1 MPLTIVKKA
10 NPSQSEEIN
19 NKTAVITILGIQGQ
33 KDNIKTKGCAKYYF
47 AGESPDNSQEFF
59 NTLPLLADKF
69 GAENIVPIYTTDAR
83 EFNEAV
89 MAHYANFQ
97 NANFQIN
104 FNDSYKIT
112 DEKNFEALFE
122 IFERVIDDLIKSGVG
137 KIVFDVTHGFRHL
150 PLLALV
156 DLLIQNFSNVS
167 QVDQILF
174 AKEIEKF
181 KLYEIIDLRQ
191 YLDIANIAFVIAAFS
206 QNYTLAQ
213 HIRVKRFEPLV
224 NALNDFSNNI
234 LSLNI
239 AKLKSSHN
247 ELIKELD
254 RIDDIALISRA
265 RDLKDRLNKICDWS
279 DSAYIFRYK
288 LAKDMFKKGYLLQ
301 SLVLLFESVNSYI
314 VGVFERNIPIVY
326 KKILDECSKKKERKN
341 YLVSNFFVQ
350 ALKSRECEDDK
361 FRENTMK
368 NFRKPY
374 HEFEFELEASDIAEI
389 KSVAKTKF
397 KSVNELTNY
406 RNRLDELRN
415 DFAHGNI
422 SEEEFSHIKQEIKKL
437 FDKYQDFIKIQD
449 S

>member
-1 MPLTIVKKA
+1 MPLNIVKKA
-10 NPSQSEEIN
+10 NSPQTKEN
-19 NKTAVITILGIQGQ
+19 NDKTAVITILGIQG
-33 KDNIKTKGCAKYYF
+33 KKEDIKTKGCARYYF
-47 AGESPDNSQEFF
+47 TSESADNSQEFF

-69 GAENIVPIYTTDAR
+69 GAENIVPIYTAEAR

-97 NANFQIN
+97 IN
-104 FNDSYKIT
+104 FNDDYKIV

-122 IFERVIDDLIKSGVG
+122 IFERAIDDLVKSGVG
-137 KIVFDVTHGFRHL
+137 KIIFDVTHGFRHL

-167 QVDQILF
+167 QIDQILF

-181 KLYEIIDLRQ
+181 KLYEVIDLRQ

-213 HIRVKRFEPLV
+213 HIKTKKFESLV
-224 NALNDFSNNI
+224 NALNAFSHNI

-254 RIDDIALISRA
+254 RIDDIALNSRA
-265 RDLKDRLNKICDWS
+265 NALKDKLNKICDWD
-279 DSAYIFRYK
+279 DSAYVFRYK
-288 LAKDMFKKGYLLQ
+288 LAKDMFEKGYLLQ
-301 SLVLLFESVNSYI
+301 SLVLLFESVNSHI
-314 VGVFERNIPIVY
+314 VSVFEKNIPSIFN
-326 KKILDECSKKKERKN
+326 KILDECSKMGVRKN
-341 YLVSNFFVQ
+341 YLISNFFIQ
-350 ALKSRECEDDK
+350 SLKTRAHETDED
-361 FRENTMK
+361 FVGRTMK
-368 NFRKPY
+368 NLKY
-374 HEFEFELEASDIAEI
+374 LELSKSDIKDI
-389 KSVAKTKF
+389 RLVINTKF
-397 KSVNELTNY
+397 GSSNELAKY
-406 RNRLDELRN
+406 HKQLDDLRN

-437 FDKYQDFIKIQD
+437 FDRYQNFINIQD
-449 S
+449 NL

>member
-1 MPLTIVKKA
+1 MPITIVKKA
-10 NPSQSEEIN
+10 

-33 KDNIKTKGCAKYYF
+33 KENIKTEGCARYYF
-47 AGESPDNSQEFF
+47 AGESADKSQEFF

-69 GAENIVPIYTTDAR
+69 GAENVVPIYTTDAR

-89 MAHYANFQ
+89 MAHYAD
-97 NANFQIN
+97 FQIN
-104 FNDSYKIT
+104 FNDDYKIV

-122 IFERVIDDLIKSGVG
+122 IFERAIDDLVKSGVG
-137 KIVFDVTHGFRHL
+137 RIVFDVTHGFRHL

-167 QVDQILF
+167 QIDQILF

-213 HIRVKRFEPLV
+213 HINTKKFESLV
-224 NALNDFSNNI
+224 NALNAFSHNI

-239 AKLKSSHN
+239 AKLKSSHG

-254 RIDDIALISRA
+254 RIDDVALISRA
-265 RDLKDRLNKICDWS
+265 KILKEKLNKICDWN
-279 DSAYIFRYK
+279 DSAYVFRYK

-314 VGVFERNIPIVY
+314 VGVFERNIPVVF
-326 KKILDECSKKKERKN
+326 KKILDECSKRKERKN
-341 YLVSNFFVQ
+341 YLISNFFVK
-350 ALKSRECEDDK
+350 ALKSREYENDDFK
-361 FRENTMK
+361 KNTMK
-368 NFRKPY
+368 NFRKTKL
-374 HEFEFELEASDIAEI
+374 EFELEASDIAEI

-397 KSVNELTNY
+397 KNVDELAKY
-406 RNRLDELRN
+406 HKRLDELRN

-437 FDKYQDFIKIQD
+437 FDKYHNFIKIEE
-449 S
+449 SL

>member
-1 MPLTIVKKA
+1 MPITIIKKA
-10 NPSQSEEIN
+10 K
-19 NKTAVITILGIQGQ
+19 KTAVITILGIQGQ
-33 KDNIKTKGCAKYYF
+33 KENIKTEGCARYYF
-47 AGESPDNSQEFF
+47 AGESPDKSQEFF

-69 GAENIVPIYTTDAR
+69 GAENVVSIYTTDAR

-97 NANFQIN
+97 IN
-104 FNDSYKIT
+104 FNNSYKIT

-122 IFERVIDDLIKSGVG
+122 IFERVIDDLVKSGVDR
-137 KIVFDVTHGFRHL
+137 IVFDVTHGFRHL

-167 QVDQILF
+167 QIDQILF

-191 YLDIANIAFVIAAFS
+191 YLDIANIAFVIASFS

-213 HIRVKRFEPLV
+213 YIKTKKFEPLV

-239 AKLKSSHN
+239 AKLKSSHG

-265 RDLKDRLNKICDWS
+265 KNLKEKLNKICDWN
-279 DSAYIFRYK
+279 DSAYVFRYK

-314 VGVFERNIPIVY
+314 VGVFERNIPVVF
-326 KKILDECSKKKERKN
+326 KKILDECSKRKERKN
-341 YLVSNFFVQ
+341 YLISNFFVK
-350 ALKSRECEDDK
+350 ALKSREYENDDFK
-361 FRENTMK
+361 KNTMK
-368 NFRKPY
+368 NFRKTKL
-374 HEFEFELEASDIAEI
+374 EFELEASDIAEI

-397 KSVNELTNY
+397 KNVDELAKY
-406 RNRLDELRN
+406 HKRLDELRN

-437 FDKYQDFIKIQD
+437 FDRYHNFIKIEE
-449 S
+449 SL

>member
-1 MPLTIVKKA
+1 MPLNIVKKA
-10 NPSQSEEIN
+10 NSPQTKEN
-19 NKTAVITILGIQGQ
+19 NDKTAVITILGIQGQ
-33 KDNIKTKGCAKYYF
+33 KENIKTEGCARYYF
-47 AGESPDNSQEFF
+47 AGESADKSQEFF

-97 NANFQIN
+97 IN

-122 IFERVIDDLIKSGVG
+122 IFERVIDDLVKSGVG
-137 KIVFDVTHGFRHL
+137 RIVFDVTHGFRHL

-167 QVDQILF
+167 QIDQILF

-213 HIRVKRFEPLV
+213 HIKTKKFESLV
-224 NALNDFSNNI
+224 NALNAFSHNI

-239 AKLKSSHN
+239 AKLKSSHG

-265 RDLKDRLNKICDWS
+265 KNLKEKLNKICDWN
-279 DSAYIFRYK
+279 DSAYVFRYK
-288 LAKDMFKKGYLLQ
+288 LAKDMFEKGYLLQ

-326 KKILDECSKKKERKN
+326 KKILDECSKKKERRN
-341 YLVSNFFVQ
+341 YLISNFFVQ
-350 ALKSRECEDDK
+350 AFKSRECKNDNHFK
-361 FRENTMK
+361 NNTMK
-368 NFRKPY
+368 NFRKSN
-374 HEFEFELEASDIAEI
+374 HEFEFELESSDIAEI
-389 KSVAKTKF
+389 KKAVKTKF
-397 KSVNELTNY
+397 ENVNELDKY
-406 RNRLDELRN
+406 HKQLDDLRN

-437 FDKYQDFIKIQD
+437 FDKYQNFINIQE
-449 S
+449 SL

>member
-1 MPLTIVKKA
+1 MSLNAAKKPK
-10 NPSQSEEIN
+10 PSQIKEQ
-19 NKTAVITILGIQGQ
+19 NKKIAVITILGIQ
-33 KDNIKTKGCAKYYF
+33 NIKTEDCARYYF
-47 AGESPDNSQEFF
+47 AGESADKSQGFL

-69 GAENIVPIYTTDAR
+69 GAENIVPIYTAAAR

-89 MAHYANFQ
+89 MAHYAD
-97 NANFQIN
+97 FQIN
-104 FNDSYKIT
+104 FNDSYKIV

-122 IFERVIDDLIKSGVG
+122 IFERVIDDLVKSGVG
-137 KIVFDVTHGFRHL
+137 RIVFDVTHGFRHL

-167 QVDQILF
+167 QIDQILF

-213 HIRVKRFEPLV
+213 HIKTKKFESLV
-224 NALNDFSNNI
+224 NALNAFSHNI

-239 AKLKSSHN
+239 AKLKSSHG

-265 RDLKDRLNKICDWS
+265 KNLKEKLNKICDWN
-279 DSAYIFRYK
+279 DSAYVFRYK
-288 LAKDMFKKGYLLQ
+288 LAKDMFEKGYLLQ

-326 KKILDECSKKKERKN
+326 KKILDECSKKKERRN
-341 YLVSNFFVQ
+341 YLISNFFVQ
-350 ALKSRECEDDK
+350 AFKSRECKNDNHFK
-361 FRENTMK
+361 NNTMK
-368 NFRKPY
+368 NFRKSN
-374 HEFEFELEASDIAEI
+374 HEFEFELESSDIAEI
-389 KSVAKTKF
+389 KKAVKTKF
-397 KSVNELTNY
+397 ENVNELDKY
-406 RNRLDELRN
+406 HKQLDDLRN

-437 FDKYQDFIKIQD
+437 FDKYQNFINIQE
-449 S
+449 SL

>member
-10 NPSQSEEIN
+10 NPPQSEEIN

-33 KDNIKTKGCAKYYF
+33 KENIKIEGCARYYF
-47 AGESPDNSQEFF
+47 AGESADKSQEFF

-69 GAENIVPIYTTDAR
+69 GAENIVPIYTAEAR

-97 NANFQIN
+97 IN
-104 FNDSYKIT
+104 FNDSYKIV

-122 IFERVIDDLIKSGVG
+122 IFERVIDDLVKSGVG
-137 KIVFDVTHGFRHL
+137 KIIFDVTHGFRHL

-167 QVDQILF
+167 QIDQILF

-213 HIRVKRFEPLV
+213 HIKTKKFEPLV

-239 AKLKSSHN
+239 AKLKSSHG

-265 RDLKDRLNKICDWS
+265 KNLKDGLSKICDWS
-279 DSAYIFRYK
+279 DSAYVFRYK
-288 LAKDMFKKGYLLQ
+288 LAKDMFEKGYLLQ

-314 VGVFERNIPIVY
+314 VGVFERNIPIVF
-326 KKILDECSKKKERKN
+326 KKILDECSTKGVRKN
-341 YLVSNFFVQ
+341 YLISNFFTQ
-350 ALKSRECEDDK
+350 SLKTRAHETDSDFVGR
-361 FRENTMK
+361 TMNNLK
-368 NFRKPY
+368 DL
-374 HEFEFELEASDIAEI
+374 ELSKSDIKDI
-389 KSVAKTKF
+389 RQVINTKF
-397 KSVNELTNY
+397 GSSNELAKY
-406 RNRLDELRN
+406 RKQLDDLRN

-422 SEEEFSHIKQEIKKL
+422 SEEEFSHIKQEIQNL
-437 FDKYQDFIKIQD
+437 FDRYHNFINIQE
-449 S
+449 SL

>member
-10 NPSQSEEIN
+10 NPPQSEEIN

-69 GAENIVPIYTTDAR
+69 GAENIVPIYTADAR
-83 EFNEAV
+83 EFNEEV
-89 MAHYANFQ
+89 MAHYVNFR
-97 NANFQIN
+97 IN

-112 DEKNFEALFE
+112 DEKNFEAIFE
-122 IFERVIDDLIKSGVG
+122 IFERAVDDLVKGGVG

-167 QVDQILF
+167 QIDQILF
-174 AKEIEKF
+174 AKEIEKS

-213 HIRVKRFEPLV
+213 HIRAKKFESLV

-234 LSLNI
+234 LSLN
-239 AKLKSSHN
+239 
-247 ELIKELD
+247 
-254 RIDDIALISRA
+254 
-265 RDLKDRLNKICDWS
+265 
-279 DSAYIFRYK
+279 
-288 LAKDMFKKGYLLQ
+288 KDMFEKGYLLQ

-326 KKILDECSKKKERKN
+326 KKILDECSTMGVRKN
-341 YLVSNFFVQ
+341 YLISNFFIQ
-350 ALKSRECEDDK
+350 SLKTRAYETDDD
-361 FRENTMK
+361 FVGRTMK
-368 NFRKPY
+368 NLKY
-374 HEFEFELEASDIAEI
+374 LELSKEDIKEI
-389 KSVAKTKF
+389 RRIINTKF
-397 KSVNELTNY
+397 GSSNELAKY
-406 RNRLDELRN
+406 HKQLDDLRN

-437 FDKYQDFIKIQD
+437 FDRYQNFINIQD
-449 S
+449 NL

>member
-1 MPLTIVKKA
+1 MPLNIVKKA
-10 NPSQSEEIN
+10 NSPQTKEN
-19 NKTAVITILGIQGQ
+19 NDKTAVITILGIQGQ
-33 KDNIKTKGCAKYYF
+33 KDNIKTEGCAKYYF
-47 AGESPDNSQEFF
+47 TDDSADKSQEFF

-69 GAENIVPIYTTDAR
+69 GAENIVPIYTAEAR

-89 MAHYANFQ
+89 MAHYAD
-97 NANFQIN
+97 FQIN
-104 FNDSYKIT
+104 FNDDYKIV

-122 IFERVIDDLIKSGVG
+122 IFERAIDDLVKSGVG
-137 KIVFDVTHGFRHL
+137 KIIFDVTHGFRHL

-167 QVDQILF
+167 QIDQILF

-213 HIRVKRFEPLV
+213 HIKTKKFESLV
-224 NALNDFSNNI
+224 NALNAFSHNV

-239 AKLKSSHN
+239 AKLKSSHG

-254 RIDDIALISRA
+254 RIDDIALVSRA
-265 RDLKDRLNKICDWS
+265 KNLKERLSKICDWN
-279 DSAYIFRYK
+279 DSAYVFRYK
-288 LAKDMFKKGYLLQ
+288 LAKDMFEKGYLLQ

-314 VGVFERNIPIVY
+314 VSVFEKNIPDVY
-326 KKILDECSKKKERKN
+326 KKILEECSKMGVRKN
-341 YLVSNFFVQ
+341 YLISNFFIQ
-350 ALKSRECEDDK
+350 SLKTRAHETDSDFVGR
-361 FRENTMK
+361 TMK
-368 NFRKPY
+368 NLKY
-374 HEFEFELEASDIAEI
+374 LELSKSDIKDI
-389 KSVAKTKF
+389 RLVINTKF
-397 KSVNELTNY
+397 GSSNELAKY
-406 RNRLDELRN
+406 HKQLDDLRN

-437 FDKYQDFIKIQD
+437 FDRYHNFINIQE
-449 S
+449 SL

>member
-1 MPLTIVKKA
+1 MPITIVKKA
-10 NPSQSEEIN
+10 NPYQSEEIN

-33 KDNIKTKGCAKYYF
+33 KENIKTEGCARYYF
-47 AGESPDNSQEFF
+47 AGESADKSQEFF

-83 EFNEAV
+83 GFNEAV
-89 MAHYANFQ
+89 MAHYAD
-97 NANFQIN
+97 FQIN
-104 FNDSYKIT
+104 FNDDYKIV

-122 IFERVIDDLIKSGVG
+122 IFERAIDDLVKSGVG
-137 KIVFDVTHGFRHL
+137 RIVFDVTHGFRHL

-167 QVDQILF
+167 QIDQILF

-213 HIRVKRFEPLV
+213 HIKTKKFEPLV

-239 AKLKSSHN
+239 AKLKSSHG

-265 RDLKDRLNKICDWS
+265 KNLKDGLSKICDWS
-279 DSAYIFRYK
+279 DSAYVFRYK
-288 LAKDMFKKGYLLQ
+288 LAKDMFEKGYLLQ

-314 VGVFERNIPIVY
+314 VGVFERNIPVVF
-326 KKILDECSKKKERKN
+326 KKILDECSKKKERRN
-341 YLVSNFFVQ
+341 YKISNFFVQ
-350 ALKSRECEDDK
+350 ALKVRADASNDDFAYSTK
-361 FRENTMK
+361 RNLKYLDLTNSDIDNIRSVIKTEFGSGGELLE
-368 NFRKPY
+368 Y
-374 HEFEFELEASDIAEI
+374 HEELY
-389 KSVAKTKF
+389 K
-397 KSVNELTNY
+397 
-406 RNRLDELRN
+406 LRN

>member
-1 MPLTIVKKA
+1 MPLNIVKKA
-10 NPSQSEEIN
+10 NSPQTKEN
-19 NKTAVITILGIQGQ
+19 NDKTAVITILGIQGQ
-33 KDNIKTKGCAKYYF
+33 KENIKTEGCARYYF
-47 AGESPDNSQEFF
+47 AGESADKSQEFF

-97 NANFQIN
+97 IN

-122 IFERVIDDLIKSGVG
+122 IFERVIDDLVKSGVG
-137 KIVFDVTHGFRHL
+137 RIVFDVTHGFRHL

-156 DLLIQNFSNVS
+156 DLLIQNFPNVS
-167 QVDQILF
+167 QIDQILF

-213 HIRVKRFEPLV
+213 HIKTKKFESLV
-224 NALNDFSNNI
+224 NALNAFSHNI

-239 AKLKSSHN
+239 AKLKSSHG

-265 RDLKDRLNKICDWS
+265 KNLKEKLNKICDWN
-279 DSAYIFRYK
+279 DSAYVFRYK
-288 LAKDMFKKGYLLQ
+288 LAKDMFEKGYLLQ

-314 VGVFERNIPIVY
+314 VSVFEKNIPAIY
-326 KKILDECSKKKERKN
+326 KRILDECSKKKERKN
-341 YLVSNFFVQ
+341 YLISNFFVQ
-350 ALKSRECEDDK
+350 ALK
-361 FRENTMK
+361 FGNNTTNKEFLNRTK
-368 NFRKPY
+368 NN
-374 HEFEFELEASDIAEI
+374 LEYLDLTNSDIDSI
-389 KSVAKTKF
+389 RLVVATKF
-397 KSVNELTNY
+397 GSSYELGKY
-406 RNRLDELRN
+406 RWQLDNLRN

-437 FDKYQDFIKIQD
+437 FDRYHNFINIQE
-449 S
+449 SL

>member
-33 KDNIKTKGCAKYYF
+33 KENIKTKGCAKYYF
-47 AGESPDNSQEFF
+47 AGESPDSSQEFF

-69 GAENIVPIYTTDAR
+69 GAENIVPIYTADAR
-83 EFNEAV
+83 EFNEEV
-89 MAHYANFQ
+89 MAHYVNFR
-97 NANFQIN
+97 IN

-112 DEKNFEALFE
+112 DEKNFEAVFE
-122 IFERVIDDLIKSGVG
+122 IFERAIDDLVKGGVG

-167 QVDQILF
+167 QIDQILF
-174 AKEIEKF
+174 AKEIEKS

-213 HIRVKRFEPLV
+213 HIKTKKFEPLV

-239 AKLKSSHN
+239 AKLKSSHG

-265 RDLKDRLNKICDWS
+265 KNLKDGLSKICDWS
-279 DSAYIFRYK
+279 DSAYVFRYK
-288 LAKDMFKKGYLLQ
+288 LAKDMFEKGYLLQ

-314 VGVFERNIPIVY
+314 VGVFERNIPVIF
-326 KKILDECSKKKERKN
+326 KKILDECSKKKERRN
-341 YLVSNFFVQ
+341 YKISNFFVQ
-350 ALKSRECEDDK
+350 ALKVRADASNDDFAYSTK
-361 FRENTMK
+361 RNLKYLDLTNSDIDNIRSVIKTEFGSGGELLE
-368 NFRKPY
+368 Y
-374 HEFEFELEASDIAEI
+374 HEELY
-389 KSVAKTKF
+389 K
-397 KSVNELTNY
+397 
-406 RNRLDELRN
+406 LRN

-437 FDKYQDFIKIQD
+437 FDRYHNFINIQQ
-449 S
+449 SL

>member
-1 MPLTIVKKA
+1 MPLNIIKKA
-10 NPSQSEEIN
+10 NSPQVKEN
-19 NKTAVITILGIQGQ
+19 NDKTAVITILGIQGQ
-33 KDNIKTKGCAKYYF
+33 KDNIKTEGCARYYF
-47 AGESPDNSQEFF
+47 AGENPDKSQEFF

-69 GAENIVPIYTTDAR
+69 GAENIVPIYTAEAR

-89 MAHYANFQ
+89 VAQYAD
-97 NANFQIN
+97 FQIN
-104 FNDSYKIT
+104 FNDSYKIV

-122 IFERVIDDLIKSGVG
+122 IFERAIDDLVKSGVC
-137 KIVFDVTHGFRHL
+137 KIIFDVTHGFRHL

-167 QVDQILF
+167 QIDQILF

-213 HIRVKRFEPLV
+213 HIKTKKFESLV
-224 NALNDFSNNI
+224 NALNVFSHNI

-239 AKLKSSHN
+239 AKLKSSHG

-254 RIDDIALISRA
+254 RIDDVALISRA
-265 RDLKDRLNKICDWS
+265 KNLKEKLSKICDW
-279 DSAYIFRYK
+279 DDNAYVFRYK
-288 LAKDMFKKGYLLQ
+288 LAKDMFEKGYLLQ

-314 VGVFERNIPIVY
+314 VSVFEKNIPDVY
-326 KKILDECSKKKERKN
+326 KKILDECSKMGVRKN
-341 YLVSNFFVQ
+341 YLISNFFIQ
-350 ALKSRECEDDK
+350 SLKTRAHETDDD
-361 FRENTMK
+361 FVGRTMK
-368 NFRKPY
+368 NLKY
-374 HEFEFELEASDIAEI
+374 LELSKSDIKDI
-389 KSVAKTKF
+389 RLVINTKF
-397 KSVNELTNY
+397 GSSNELAKY
-406 RNRLDELRN
+406 HKQLDDLRN

-437 FDKYQDFIKIQD
+437 FDKYHNFIKIQ
-449 S
+449 

>member
-10 NPSQSEEIN
+10 NPPQSEEIN

-33 KDNIKTKGCAKYYF
+33 KENIKTKGCAKYYF

-69 GAENIVPIYTTDAR
+69 GAENIVPIYTADAR

-89 MAHYANFQ
+89 MAHYVNFR
-97 NANFQIN
+97 IN

-112 DEKNFEALFE
+112 DEKNFEAIFE
-122 IFERVIDDLIKSGVG
+122 IFERAVDALVKCGVG

-167 QVDQILF
+167 QIDQILF
-174 AKEIEKF
+174 AKEIEKS

-213 HIRVKRFEPLV
+213 HIRAKKFESLV

-239 AKLKSSHN
+239 AKLKSSHS

-314 VGVFERNIPIVY
+314 VGVFERNIPVVF

-341 YLVSNFFVQ
+341 YKISNFFVQ
-350 ALKSRECEDDK
+350 ALKVGS
-361 FRENTMK
+361 NTT
-368 NFRKPY
+368 NE
-374 HEFEFELEASDIAEI
+374 EFLGKTNQNLKYLDLTNSDIDSIRLVVE
-389 KSVAKTKF
+389 TKF
-397 KSVNELTNY
+397 GSSYELTNY
-406 RNRLDELRN
+406 HERLYRLRN

>member
-10 NPSQSEEIN
+10 NPPQSEEIN

-69 GAENIVPIYTTDAR
+69 GAENIVPIYTADAR
-83 EFNEAV
+83 EFNEEV
-89 MAHYANFQ
+89 IAHYVNFR
-97 NANFQIN
+97 IN

-112 DEKNFEALFE
+112 DEKNFEAIFE
-122 IFERVIDDLIKSGVG
+122 IFERAVDDLVKCGVG

-167 QVDQILF
+167 QIDQILF
-174 AKEIEKF
+174 AKEIEKS

-191 YLDIANIAFVIAAFS
+191 YLDIANIAFVITAFS

-213 HIRVKRFEPLV
+213 HIKTKKFEPLV

-239 AKLKSSHN
+239 AKLKSSHG

-265 RDLKDRLNKICDWS
+265 KNLKDGLSKICDWS

-288 LAKDMFKKGYLLQ
+288 LAKDMFEKGYLLQ

-314 VGVFERNIPIVY
+314 VGVFERNIPVVF
-326 KKILDECSKKKERKN
+326 KKILDECSKKKERRN
-341 YLVSNFFVQ
+341 YKISNFFVQ
-350 ALKSRECEDDK
+350 ALKVRADASNDDFAYSTK
-361 FRENTMK
+361 RNLKYLDLTNSDIDNIRSVIKTEFGSGGELLE
-368 NFRKPY
+368 Y
-374 HEFEFELEASDIAEI
+374 HEELY
-389 KSVAKTKF
+389 K
-397 KSVNELTNY
+397 
-406 RNRLDELRN
+406 LRN

>member
-1 MPLTIVKKA
+1 MPPNIVKKA
-10 NPSQSEEIN
+10 NSPQIEEKN

-33 KDNIKTKGCAKYYF
+33 KEDIKTKGRARYYF
-47 AGESPDNSQEFF
+47 TSESADKSQEFF
-59 NTLPLLADKF
+59 NTLLLLADKF
-69 GAENIVPIYTTDAR
+69 GAENIVPIYTAEAR

-89 MAHYANFQ
+89 IAHY
-97 NANFQIN
+97 ANFQIN
-104 FNDSYKIT
+104 FNDSYKIV

-122 IFERVIDDLIKSGVG
+122 IFERAIDDLVKSGVG

-167 QVDQILF
+167 QIDQILF

-191 YLDIANIAFVIAAFS
+191 YLDIANIAFVIAVFS

-213 HIRVKRFEPLV
+213 HIKTKKFESLV
-224 NALNDFSNNI
+224 NALNAFSHNI

-239 AKLKSSHN
+239 KKLKSSHS

-265 RDLKDRLNKICDWS
+265 RDLKDRLNKICDWN
-279 DSAYIFRYK
+279 DSTYVFRYK
-288 LAKDMFKKGYLLQ
+288 LAKDMFEKGYLLQ

-314 VGVFERNIPIVY
+314 VGVFERNIRVVF
-326 KKILDECSKKKERKN
+326 KKILYECSKKKERKN

-350 ALKSRECEDDK
+350 AFKSRECEDNK
-361 FRENTMK
+361 FRKNTMK
-368 NFRKPY
+368 NFRKPN
-374 HEFEFELEASDIAEI
+374 HKFEFELEASDIAEI

-397 KSVNELTNY
+397 KNVNELTNY
-406 RNRLDELRN
+406 HERLDRLRN
-415 DFAHGNI
+415 DFAHGNT

-437 FDKYQDFIKIQD
+437 FDRYHNFIKIEE
-449 S
+449 SL

>member
-1 MPLTIVKKA
+1 MPLNIVKKA
-10 NPSQSEEIN
+10 NSPQTKEN
-19 NKTAVITILGIQGQ
+19 NDKTAVITILGIQGQ
-33 KDNIKTKGCAKYYF
+33 KENIKTEGCARYYF
-47 AGESPDNSQEFF
+47 AGESADKSQEFF

-83 EFNEAV
+83 GFNEAV
-89 MAHYANFQ
+89 MAHY
-97 NANFQIN
+97 ANFQIN

-122 IFERVIDDLIKSGVG
+122 IFERVIDDLVKSGVG
-137 KIVFDVTHGFRHL
+137 RIVFDVTHGFRHL

-167 QVDQILF
+167 QIDQILF

-213 HIRVKRFEPLV
+213 HIKTKKFESLV
-224 NALNDFSNNI
+224 NALNAFSHNI

-239 AKLKSSHN
+239 AKLKSSHG

-265 RDLKDRLNKICDWS
+265 KNLKEKLNKICDWN
-279 DSAYIFRYK
+279 DSAYVFRYK
-288 LAKDMFKKGYLLQ
+288 LAKDMFEKGYLLQ

-314 VGVFERNIPIVY
+314 VSVFEKNIPAIY
-326 KKILDECSKKKERKN
+326 KRILDECSKKKERKN
-341 YLVSNFFVQ
+341 YLISNFFVQ
-350 ALKSRECEDDK
+350 ALK
-361 FRENTMK
+361 FGNNTTNKEFLNRTK
-368 NFRKPY
+368 NN
-374 HEFEFELEASDIAEI
+374 LEYLDLTNSDIDSI
-389 KSVAKTKF
+389 RLVVATKF
-397 KSVNELTNY
+397 GSSYELGKY
-406 RNRLDELRN
+406 RWQLDNLRN

-437 FDKYQDFIKIQD
+437 FDRYHNFINIQE
-449 S
+449 SL

>member
-1 MPLTIVKKA
+1 M
-10 NPSQSEEIN
+10 
-19 NKTAVITILGIQGQ
+19 
-33 KDNIKTKGCAKYYF
+33 
-47 AGESPDNSQEFF
+47 
-59 NTLPLLADKF
+59 
-69 GAENIVPIYTTDAR
+69 
-83 EFNEAV
+83 
-89 MAHYANFQ
+89 
-97 NANFQIN
+97 
-104 FNDSYKIT
+104 
-112 DEKNFEALFE
+112 
-122 IFERVIDDLIKSGVG
+122 
-137 KIVFDVTHGFRHL
+137 
-150 PLLALV
+150 LALV

-167 QVDQILF
+167 QIDQILF
-174 AKEIEKF
+174 AKEIEKS

-213 HIRVKRFEPLV
+213 HIRAKKFESLV

-239 AKLKSSHN
+239 AKLKSSHG

-288 LAKDMFKKGYLLQ
+288 LAKDMFEKGYLLQ

-314 VGVFERNIPIVY
+314 VSVFKENIPDVFQ
-326 KKILDECSKKKERKN
+326 KISDECSKKKERKN

-350 ALKSRECEDDK
+350 ALKSRECKDDD
-361 FRENTMK
+361 FRKNTMK
-368 NFRKPY
+368 NFRKTKF
-374 HEFEFELEASDIAEI
+374 EFEFELEASDIAEI

-397 KSVNELTNY
+397 KNVNELTNY
-406 RNRLDELRN
+406 HERLDRLRN

>member
-10 NPSQSEEIN
+10 NPPQSEEIN

-69 GAENIVPIYTTDAR
+69 GAENIVPIYTADAR
-83 EFNEAV
+83 EFNEEV
-89 MAHYANFQ
+89 MAHYVNFR
-97 NANFQIN
+97 IN

-112 DEKNFEALFE
+112 DEKNFEAIFE
-122 IFERVIDDLIKSGVG
+122 IFERAVDDLVKGGVG

-167 QVDQILF
+167 QIDQILF
-174 AKEIEKF
+174 AKEIEKS

-213 HIRVKRFEPLV
+213 HIRAKKFESLV

-254 RIDDIALISRA
+254 KIDDIALISRA

-326 KKILDECSKKKERKN
+326 KKILDECSTMGVRKN
-341 YLVSNFFVQ
+341 YLISNFFIQ
-350 ALKSRECEDDK
+350 SLKTRAYETDGD
-361 FRENTMK
+361 FVGRTMK
-368 NFRKPY
+368 NLKY
-374 HEFEFELEASDIAEI
+374 LELSKEDIKEI
-389 KSVAKTKF
+389 RRIINTKF
-397 KSVNELTNY
+397 GSSNELAKY
-406 RNRLDELRN
+406 HKQLDDLRN

>member
-1 MPLTIVKKA
+1 MPLNIVKKA
-10 NPSQSEEIN
+10 NSPQTKEN
-19 NKTAVITILGIQGQ
+19 NDKTAVITILGIQG
-33 KDNIKTKGCAKYYF
+33 KKEDIKTKGCARYYF
-47 AGESPDNSQEFF
+47 AGENSDESQEFF
-59 NTLPLLADKF
+59 NTLPLLTDKF
-69 GAENIVPIYTTDAR
+69 GAENIVPIYTVEAR

-97 NANFQIN
+97 IN
-104 FNDSYKIT
+104 FNDDYKIV

-122 IFERVIDDLIKSGVG
+122 IFERAIDDLVKSEVG
-137 KIVFDVTHGFRHL
+137 KIIFDVTHGFRHL

-167 QVDQILF
+167 QIDQILF

-213 HIRVKRFEPLV
+213 HIKTKKFEPLV

-239 AKLKSSHN
+239 AKLKSSHS

-254 RIDDIALISRA
+254 KIDDIALNSRA
-265 RDLKDRLNKICDWS
+265 NALKDKLNKICDWS
-279 DSAYIFRYK
+279 DSAYVFRYK
-288 LAKDMFKKGYLLQ
+288 LAKDMFEKGYLLQ

-314 VGVFERNIPIVY
+314 VSVFEKNIPDVFQ
-326 KKILDECSKKKERKN
+326 KISDESSKSKDRKN
-341 YLVSNFFVQ
+341 YKISNFFVQ
-350 ALKSRECEDDK
+350 ALK
-361 FRENTMK
+361 FGNNTTNEEFLNKTK
-368 NFRKPY
+368 NNLKY
-374 HEFEFELEASDIAEI
+374 LDLTNSDIDSI
-389 KSVAKTKF
+389 RLVVVTKF
-397 KSVNELTNY
+397 GSSHELDKY
-406 RNRLDELRN
+406 RWQLDNLRN

-422 SEEEFSHIKQEIKKL
+422 SEEEFSHIKQEIKNL
-437 FDKYQDFIKIQD
+437 FDRYQNFINIQD
-449 S
+449 NL

>member
-1 MPLTIVKKA
+1 MPLNIVKKA
-10 NPSQSEEIN
+10 NSPQTKEN
-19 NKTAVITILGIQGQ
+19 NDKTAVITILGIQGQ
-33 KDNIKTKGCAKYYF
+33 KENIKTEGCARYYF
-47 AGESPDNSQEFF
+47 ADESADKSQEFF
-59 NTLPLLADKF
+59 NTLPLLAGKF
-69 GAENIVPIYTTDAR
+69 GAENIMPIYTAEAR

-89 MAHYANFQ
+89 MTHYSD
-97 NANFQIN
+97 FQIN
-104 FNDSYKIT
+104 FNDSYKIV

-122 IFERVIDDLIKSGVG
+122 IFERVIDDLVKSGVG
-137 KIVFDVTHGFRHL
+137 RIVFDVTHGFRHL

-167 QVDQILF
+167 QIDQILF

-181 KLYEIIDLRQ
+181 NLYEIIDLRQ

-213 HIRVKRFEPLV
+213 HIKTKKFESLV
-224 NALNDFSNNI
+224 NALNAFSHNI

-239 AKLKSSHN
+239 AKLKSSHG

-288 LAKDMFKKGYLLQ
+288 LAKDMFEKGYLLQ

-314 VGVFERNIPIVY
+314 VSVFKENIPDVFQ
-326 KKILDECSKKKERKN
+326 KISDECSKKKERKN
-341 YLVSNFFVQ
+341 YLISNFFVQ
-350 ALKSRECEDDK
+350 ALK
-361 FRENTMK
+361 FGNNTTNKEFLNRTK
-368 NFRKPY
+368 NN
-374 HEFEFELEASDIAEI
+374 LEYLDLTNSDIDSI
-389 KSVAKTKF
+389 RLVVATKF
-397 KSVNELTNY
+397 GSSYELGKY
-406 RNRLDELRN
+406 RWQLDNLRN

-437 FDKYQDFIKIQD
+437 FDRYHNFINIQE
-449 S
+449 SL

>member
-1 MPLTIVKKA
+1 MPLNIVKKA
-10 NPSQSEEIN
+10 NSPQTKEN
-19 NKTAVITILGIQGQ
+19 NDKTAVITILGIQGQ
-33 KDNIKTKGCAKYYF
+33 KENIKTEGCARYYF
-47 AGESPDNSQEFF
+47 AGESADKSQEFF

-97 NANFQIN
+97 IN

-122 IFERVIDDLIKSGVG
+122 IFERVIDDLVKSGVG
-137 KIVFDVTHGFRHL
+137 RIVFDVTHGFRHL

-167 QVDQILF
+167 QIDQILF

-213 HIRVKRFEPLV
+213 HIKTKKFESLV
-224 NALNDFSNNI
+224 NALNAFSHNI

-239 AKLKSSHN
+239 AKLKSSHG

-265 RDLKDRLNKICDWS
+265 KNLKEKLNKICDWN
-279 DSAYIFRYK
+279 DSAYVFRYK
-288 LAKDMFKKGYLLQ
+288 LAKDMFEKGYLLQ

-314 VGVFERNIPIVY
+314 VSVFEKNIPAIY
-326 KKILDECSKKKERKN
+326 KRILDECSKKKERKN
-341 YLVSNFFVQ
+341 YLISNFFVQ
-350 ALKSRECEDDK
+350 ALK
-361 FRENTMK
+361 FGNNTTNKEFLNRTK
-368 NFRKPY
+368 NN
-374 HEFEFELEASDIAEI
+374 LEYLDLTNSDIDSI
-389 KSVAKTKF
+389 RLVVATKF
-397 KSVNELTNY
+397 GSSYELGKY
-406 RNRLDELRN
+406 RWQLDNLRN

-437 FDKYQDFIKIQD
+437 FDRYHNFINIQE
-449 S
+449 SL

>member
-10 NPSQSEEIN
+10 NPPQSEEIN

-33 KDNIKTKGCAKYYF
+33 KENIKIEGCARYYF
-47 AGESPDNSQEFF
+47 TSESADKSQEFF

-69 GAENIVPIYTTDAR
+69 GAENIVPIYTAEAR

-97 NANFQIN
+97 IN
-104 FNDSYKIT
+104 FNDDYKIV

-122 IFERVIDDLIKSGVG
+122 IFERAIDDLVKSGVG
-137 KIVFDVTHGFRHL
+137 KIIFDVTHGFRHL

-167 QVDQILF
+167 QIDQILF

-213 HIRVKRFEPLV
+213 HIKTKKFESLV
-224 NALNDFSNNI
+224 NVLNDFSNNI

-239 AKLKSSHN
+239 AKLKSSHG

-254 RIDDIALISRA
+254 MIDDIALISRA
-265 RDLKDRLNKICDWS
+265 KDLKDRLNKICDWS
-279 DSAYIFRYK
+279 DSAYVFRYK
-288 LAKDMFKKGYLLQ
+288 LAKDMFEKGYLLQ

-314 VGVFERNIPIVY
+314 VSVFEKNIPLIFN
-326 KKILDECSKKKERKN
+326 KILDECSKMGVRKN
-341 YLVSNFFVQ
+341 YLISNFFIQ
-350 ALKSRECEDDK
+350 SLKTRSHETDSDFVGR
-361 FRENTMK
+361 TMNNLK
-368 NFRKPY
+368 DL
-374 HEFEFELEASDIAEI
+374 ELSKSDIKDI
-389 KSVAKTKF
+389 RQVINTKF
-397 KSVNELTNY
+397 GSSNELAKY
-406 RNRLDELRN
+406 RKQLDDLRN

-422 SEEEFSHIKQEIKKL
+422 SEEEFSHIKQEIQNL
-437 FDKYQDFIKIQD
+437 FDRYHNFINIQE
-449 S
+449 SL

>member
-1 MPLTIVKKA
+1 MPLNIVKKA
-10 NPSQSEEIN
+10 NSPQTKEN
-19 NKTAVITILGIQGQ
+19 NDKTAVITILGIQG
-33 KDNIKTKGCAKYYF
+33 KKEDIKTKGCARYYF
-47 AGESPDNSQEFF
+47 TSESADKSQEFF

-69 GAENIVPIYTTDAR
+69 GAENIVPIYTAEAR

-97 NANFQIN
+97 IN
-104 FNDSYKIT
+104 FNDDYKIV

-122 IFERVIDDLIKSGVG
+122 IFERAIDDLVKSGVG
-137 KIVFDVTHGFRHL
+137 KIIFDVTHGFRHL

-167 QVDQILF
+167 QIDQILF

-213 HIRVKRFEPLV
+213 HIKTKKFESLV
-224 NALNDFSNNI
+224 NALNAFSHNI

-239 AKLKSSHN
+239 AKLKSSHG
-247 ELIKELD
+247 ELIKELN
-254 RIDDIALISRA
+254 RIDDIALISRVKN
-265 RDLKDRLNKICDWS
+265 LKDGLSKICDWS
-279 DSAYIFRYK
+279 DSAYVFRYK
-288 LAKDMFKKGYLLQ
+288 LAKDMFEKGYLLQ

-314 VGVFERNIPIVY
+314 VSVFEKNIPLIFN
-326 KKILDECSKKKERKN
+326 KILDECSKMGVRKN
-341 YLVSNFFVQ
+341 YLISNFFIQ
-350 ALKSRECEDDK
+350 SLKTRSHETDSDFVGR
-361 FRENTMK
+361 TMK
-368 NFRKPY
+368 NLKY
-374 HEFEFELEASDIAEI
+374 LELSKSDIKDI
-389 KSVAKTKF
+389 RLVINTKF
-397 KSVNELTNY
+397 GSSNELAKY
-406 RNRLDELRN
+406 HKQLDDLRN

-437 FDKYQDFIKIQD
+437 FDRYHNFINIQQ
-449 S
+449 SL

>member
-1 MPLTIVKKA
+1 MPPNIVKKA
-10 NPSQSEEIN
+10 NSPQIEEKN

-33 KDNIKTKGCAKYYF
+33 KEDIKTKGRARYYF
-47 AGESPDNSQEFF
+47 TSESADKSQGFL

-69 GAENIVPIYTTDAR
+69 GAENIVPIYTAEAR

-89 MAHYANFQ
+89 IAHY
-97 NANFQIN
+97 ANFQIN
-104 FNDSYKIT
+104 FNDSYKIV

-122 IFERVIDDLIKSGVG
+122 IFERAIDDLVKSGVG

-167 QVDQILF
+167 QIDQILF
-174 AKEIEKF
+174 AKEIEKS

-191 YLDIANIAFVIAAFS
+191 YLDIANIAFVIAVYS

-213 HIRVKRFEPLV
+213 HIKTKKFESLV
-224 NALNDFSNNI
+224 NALNAFSHNI

-239 AKLKSSHN
+239 KKLKSSHS

-265 RDLKDRLNKICDWS
+265 KELKDRLNKICDWS

-314 VGVFERNIPIVY
+314 VSVFKENISDVY
-326 KKILDECSKKKERKN
+326 NKILEECSKKKERKN

-350 ALKSRECEDDK
+350 AFKSRECEDNK
-361 FRENTMK
+361 FRKNTMK
-368 NFRKPY
+368 NFRKPN

-415 DFAHGNI
+415 DFAHGNT

>member
-1 MPLTIVKKA
+1 MPLNIVKKA
-10 NPSQSEEIN
+10 NSSQTKEN
-19 NKTAVITILGIQGQ
+19 NDKTAVITILGIQG
-33 KDNIKTKGCAKYYF
+33 KKEDIKTKGCARYYF
-47 AGESPDNSQEFF
+47 TSESADNSQEFF

-69 GAENIVPIYTTDAR
+69 GAENIVPIYTAEAR

-89 MAHYANFQ
+89 IAHYAD
-97 NANFQIN
+97 FQIN
-104 FNDSYKIT
+104 FNDDYKIV

-122 IFERVIDDLIKSGVG
+122 IFERAIDDLVKSGVG
-137 KIVFDVTHGFRHL
+137 KIIFDVTHGFRHL

-167 QVDQILF
+167 QIDQILF

-213 HIRVKRFEPLV
+213 HIKTKKFEPLV

-239 AKLKSSHN
+239 AKLKSSHG

-254 RIDDIALISRA
+254 RIDDIALVSRA
-265 RDLKDRLNKICDWS
+265 KNLKDGLSKICDWS
-279 DSAYIFRYK
+279 HSAYVFRYK
-288 LAKDMFKKGYLLQ
+288 LAKDMFEKGYLLQ

-314 VGVFERNIPIVY
+314 VNVFEKNIPLIFN
-326 KKILDECSKKKERKN
+326 KILDECSKMGVRKN
-341 YLVSNFFVQ
+341 YLISNFFIQ
-350 ALKSRECEDDK
+350 SLKTRAHETDSDFVGR
-361 FRENTMK
+361 TMK
-368 NFRKPY
+368 NLKY
-374 HEFEFELEASDIAEI
+374 LELSKSDIKDI
-389 KSVAKTKF
+389 RLVINTKF
-397 KSVNELTNY
+397 GSSNELAKY
-406 RNRLDELRN
+406 HKQLDDLRN

-437 FDKYQDFIKIQD
+437 FDRYQNFINIQD
-449 S
+449 NL

>member
-1 MPLTIVKKA
+1 MPLNIVKKA
-10 NPSQSEEIN
+10 NSPQTKEN
-19 NKTAVITILGIQGQ
+19 NDKTAVITILGIQGQ
-33 KDNIKTKGCAKYYF
+33 KENIKTEGCARYYF
-47 AGESPDNSQEFF
+47 AGESADKEFF

-69 GAENIVPIYTTDAR
+69 GAENIVPIYTADAR

-97 NANFQIN
+97 IN
-104 FNDSYKIT
+104 FNDNYKIV

-122 IFERVIDDLIKSGVG
+122 IFERVIDDLVKSGVSR
-137 KIVFDVTHGFRHL
+137 IVFDVTHGFRHL

-167 QVDQILF
+167 QIDQILF

-213 HIRVKRFEPLV
+213 HIKTKKFESLV
-224 NALNDFSNNI
+224 NALNAFSHNI

-239 AKLKSSHN
+239 AKLKSSHG

-265 RDLKDRLNKICDWS
+265 KNLKEKLNKICDWN
-279 DSAYIFRYK
+279 DSAYVFRYK
-288 LAKDMFKKGYLLQ
+288 LAKDMFEKGYLLQ

-314 VGVFERNIPIVY
+314 VSVFEKNIPVVF
-326 KKILDECSKKKERKN
+326 KKILDECSKMGVRKN
-341 YLVSNFFVQ
+341 YLISNFFIQ
-350 ALKSRECEDDK
+350 SLKTRANETDDD
-361 FRENTMK
+361 FVGRTMK
-368 NFRKPY
+368 NLKY
-374 HEFEFELEASDIAEI
+374 LELSKKEI
-389 KSVAKTKF
+389 KEIRDVINTKF
-397 KSVNELTNY
+397 GSNNELSKY
-406 RNRLDELRN
+406 HKQLDDLRN

-437 FDKYQDFIKIQD
+437 FDRYHNFIFID
-449 S
+449 TICLSCSL

>member
-1 MPLTIVKKA
+1 MPLNIVKKA
-10 NPSQSEEIN
+10 NSPQTKEN
-19 NKTAVITILGIQGQ
+19 NDKTAVITILGIQGQ
-33 KDNIKTKGCAKYYF
+33 KENIKTEGCARYYF
-47 AGESPDNSQEFF
+47 ADESADKSQEFF

-69 GAENIVPIYTTDAR
+69 GAENIMPIYTAEAR

-89 MAHYANFQ
+89 MTHYSD
-97 NANFQIN
+97 FQIN
-104 FNDSYKIT
+104 FNDSYKIV

-122 IFERVIDDLIKSGVG
+122 IFERVIDDLVKSGVG
-137 KIVFDVTHGFRHL
+137 RIVFDVTHGFRHL

-167 QVDQILF
+167 QIDQILF

-181 KLYEIIDLRQ
+181 NLYEIIDLRQ

-213 HIRVKRFEPLV
+213 HIKTKKFESLV
-224 NALNDFSNNI
+224 NALNAFSHNI

-239 AKLKSSHN
+239 AKLKSSHG

-254 RIDDIALISRA
+254 RIDDVALISRA
-265 RDLKDRLNKICDWS
+265 KILKEKLNKICDWS

-288 LAKDMFKKGYLLQ
+288 LAKDMFEKGYLLQ

-314 VGVFERNIPIVY
+314 VSVFKENIPDVFQ
-326 KKILDECSKKKERKN
+326 KISDECSKKKERKN
-341 YLVSNFFVQ
+341 YLISNFFVQ
-350 ALKSRECEDDK
+350 ALK
-361 FRENTMK
+361 FGNNTTNKEFLNRTK
-368 NFRKPY
+368 NN
-374 HEFEFELEASDIAEI
+374 LEYLDLTNSDIDSI
-389 KSVAKTKF
+389 RLVVATKF
-397 KSVNELTNY
+397 GSSYELGKY
-406 RNRLDELRN
+406 RWQLDNLRN

-437 FDKYQDFIKIQD
+437 FDRYHNFINIQE
-449 S
+449 SL

>member
-1 MPLTIVKKA
+1 MPLNIVKKA
-10 NPSQSEEIN
+10 NSPQTKEN
-19 NKTAVITILGIQGQ
+19 NDKTAVITILGIQGQ
-33 KDNIKTKGCAKYYF
+33 KENIKTEGCARYYF
-47 AGESPDNSQEFF
+47 AGESADKSQEFF

-97 NANFQIN
+97 IN

-122 IFERVIDDLIKSGVG
+122 IFERVIDDLVKSGVG
-137 KIVFDVTHGFRHL
+137 RIVFDVTHGFRHL

-167 QVDQILF
+167 QIDQILF

-213 HIRVKRFEPLV
+213 HIKTKKFESLV
-224 NALNDFSNNI
+224 NALNAFSHNI

-239 AKLKSSHN
+239 AKLKSSHG

-265 RDLKDRLNKICDWS
+265 KNLKEKLNKICDWN
-279 DSAYIFRYK
+279 DSAYVFRYK
-288 LAKDMFKKGYLLQ
+288 LAKDMFEKGYLLQ

-314 VGVFERNIPIVY
+314 VSVFEKNIPAIY
-326 KKILDECSKKKERKN
+326 KRILDECSKKKERKN
-341 YLVSNFFVQ
+341 YLISNFFVQ
-350 ALKSRECEDDK
+350 VLK
-361 FRENTMK
+361 FGNNTTNKEFLNRTK
-368 NFRKPY
+368 NN
-374 HEFEFELEASDIAEI
+374 LEYLDLTNSDIDSI
-389 KSVAKTKF
+389 RLVVATKF
-397 KSVNELTNY
+397 GSSYELGKY
-406 RNRLDELRN
+406 RWQLDNLRN

-437 FDKYQDFIKIQD
+437 FDRYHNFINIQE
-449 S
+449 SL